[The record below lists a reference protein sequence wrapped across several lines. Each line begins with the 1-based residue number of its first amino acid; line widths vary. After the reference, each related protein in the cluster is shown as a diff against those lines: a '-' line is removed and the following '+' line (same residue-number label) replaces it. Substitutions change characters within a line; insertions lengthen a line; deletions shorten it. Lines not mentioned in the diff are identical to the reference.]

1 MTVYS
6 HSRLGTFET
15 CPLQYKFSYID
26 KIERDRQGIEA
37 FVGSRFHDTM
47 EKLYG
52 ELKFKTY
59 SLKELLDYYE
69 EQWDKEYNDE
79 VVITKKDRTL
89 EDYKNIGRKCIED
102 YYKRYQPFNQGRV
115 LGVEQSIQIDL
126 KGDGKYQLRGFVD
139 RITQGPDDTYEIH
152 DYKTSNHLPIQ
163 KYLDQDR
170 QLALYQI
177 GIENMWNDV
186 KKVRLVW
193 HYVVFDK
200 EMSSTRT
207 RAELEE
213 LKKDTIK
220 LIDKIES
227 TKEFLPN
234 ESSLCGWCSY
244 QDLCPKKKHLCK
256 VDALP
261 VNEYLKEGGVK
272 LTNAFAKLTAD
283 KKKIQQEIDKIDE
296 EIEKI
301 KDAVIKYAKKEG
313 VEVIKGSDNKLK
325 VSEKQKISVPS
336 KGSPEREKL
345 EKMLHDVNKWDEV
358 SGLDTHALEKAIDEA
373 DWDKKLVDGVKKFL
387 TFETRISV
395 SLSKLQEKE
404 E

>member
-1 MTVYS
+1 MPIYS

-26 KIERDRQGIEA
+26 KIDRDKQGIEA

-47 EKLYG
+47 EKLYKD
-52 ELKFKTY
+52 LKFKTY

-69 EQWDKEYNDE
+69 EQWDKEYTDE
-79 VVITKKDRTL
+79 IVITKKDRTVK
-89 EDYKNIGRKCIED
+89 DYKNIGRKCIED

-115 LGVEQSIQIDL
+115 LGVEQAIHIDL

-139 RITQGPDDTYEIH
+139 RIVQADDDTYEVH
-152 DYKTSNHLPIQ
+152 DYKTSGHLPVQ
-163 KYLDQDR
+163 KYLDEDR

-177 GIENMWNDV
+177 GVENMWNDV

-207 RAELEE
+207 RAQLEA
-213 LKKDTIK
+213 LKKDTIG

-234 ESSLCGWCSY
+234 ESTLCDWCGY
-244 QDLCPKKKHLCK
+244 QDLCPKRKHLCK
-256 VDALP
+256 VEALP

-272 LTNAFAKLTAD
+272 LTNAFTKLSA
-283 KKKIQQEIDKIDE
+283 KKKEIQEEISKIDE
-296 EIEKI
+296 ELEKI
-301 KDAVIKYAKKEG
+301 KEAVIKYAKKEG
-313 VEVIKGSDNKLK
+313 VEVIKGSDHKLR
-325 VSEKQKISVPS
+325 VSEKEKVSAPS

-345 EKMLHDVNKWDEV
+345 EKMLHEVNKWDEV
-358 SGLDTHALEKAIDEA
+358 SGLDTHALEKAIAEA
-373 DWDKKLVDGVKKFL
+373 DWDKKLVDKVKKFL

-395 SLSKLQEKE
+395 SLSKLQDKEK
-404 E
+404 